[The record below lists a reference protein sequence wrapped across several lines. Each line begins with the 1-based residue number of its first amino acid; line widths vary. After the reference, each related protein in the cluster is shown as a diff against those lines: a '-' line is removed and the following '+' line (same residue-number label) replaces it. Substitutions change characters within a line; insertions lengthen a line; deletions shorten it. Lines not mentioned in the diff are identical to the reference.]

1 MHFAHAEAFEKALR
15 GTLSLGNVAFSG
27 QNRMAQGDA
36 FLRLFNAD
44 GLLAVG
50 DTLYQWRNEKLYMRH
65 NQDSNWQMLKTDL
78 ALVSSSNGLPICA
91 GSRTE
96 HGKSMVAQNNS
107 LVGDN
112 LQNLKDFIALHQSD
126 FDMLKNFARTYQAG
140 LVASLTD
147 PSSTDEEIQNAK
159 MILALLDYDAQLQN
173 LNKQHHQLLENANY
187 VQYVNA
193 LVENKHSVLLQDLSL
208 SVQQSRW
215 FFSLPVNV
223 NSGNTTTNVTNNNQG
238 SIGGSVNITG
248 NNNTVLTNPSHVN
261 IGFSAQD
268 MAMLVDKINASNALL
283 AQTLTNVVDKNQQT
297 VQAFT
302 NTLQT
307 VSMGLIGLMESL
319 IGTSHFSP
327 TTTNPVKEF
336 IQGGSNSAF
345 IQTVVQK
352 AGIIGTDQEKLT
364 RILGDAIQAMQL
376 ENAMEYSFY
385 SDFKP
390 IANKAGYNFYYFYL
404 ANKNFDA
411 YQAKYQVTFQP
422 YLLRVAE
429 DFSKY
434 QTLSASSVDFLKP
447 DLQVV
452 YKNPLGQSL
461 TLAENQKIRTPNQNG
476 YNNIQFEIH
485 QKGCIQNLSMFTEI
499 AASKIFSARVG
510 NYHYQES
517 IVK

>member
-147 PSSTDEEIQNAK
+147 PSSTDEQIQNAK
-159 MILALLDYDAQLQN
+159 MILALLDYDTQLQH
-173 LNKQHHQLLENANY
+173 LDKQHSQLLENANY

-193 LVENKHSVLLQDLSL
+193 LVENKYAHLLTN
-208 SVQQSRW
+208 
-215 FFSLPVNV
+215 LPMSSNRTAI
-223 NSGNTTTNVTNNNQG
+223 GIDINTTVINNTTNNNNQG
-238 SIGGSVNITG
+238 AIGGSVNITG

-268 MAMLVDKINASNALL
+268 MATLVDKINVSTALL
-283 AQTLTNVVDKNQQT
+283 SQTLTHVVDKNQQT